1 MKTSIAKPEDIQ
13 STHKFHLIDAEGE
26 ILGRLAT
33 KIATLLTGKHK
44 PIYTPFLDTGDHV
57 IVVNADKINLSGEK
71 FQHKWLIHHTGYPGS
86 LKRKRYSKLVQEK
99 PEKIIEK
106 AVWGMMPKNRLGRKM
121 IKKLR
126 VYRGHDHPHDPQNPI
141 PYQES
146 K

>member
-1 MKTSIAKPEDIQ
+1 MKTTIAKPEQIQ
-13 STHKFHLIDAEGE
+13 ATHQFHLIDAEGE

-33 KIATLLTGKHK
+33 KVATLLTGKHK

-57 IVVNADKINLSGEK
+57 IIVNAEKIRLTGKKMNDKLM
-71 FQHKWLIHHTGYPGS
+71 IHYTGYPGG
-86 LKRKRYSKLVQEK
+86 LRKKNYEK
-99 PEKIIEK
+99 AIKDNPVRVIEK

-126 VYRGHDHPHDPQNPI
+126 VYKGSEHPHAPQKPVFL
-141 PYQES
+141 E